1 MKQSVLV
8 TEFKKHFPSLADNIK
23 EITNLGLW
31 MLEIH
36 YHDGSRGVYD
46 GVLHTFKYVP
56 KHGYGDLTEHRWNME
71 LGVKINRTMLMRG
84 YRLYELAE
92 RSGISERTLSNI
104 MNGRNTTST
113 YNLKKIAKALS
124 VSVGY
129 LTDFEKYYE

>member
-1 MKQSVLV
+1 MVEHVLQK
-8 TEFKKHFPSLADNIK
+8 EFAKHFPKMAEQIREIK
-23 EITNLGLW
+23 HIGMW
-31 MLEIH
+31 ILEIQ
-36 YHDGSRGVYD
+36 YEDGSRGVYD

-71 LGVKINRTMLMRG
+71 LGNKINRTMLMRG

-92 RSGISERTLSNI
+92 KSGISERTLSNI
-104 MNGRNTTST
+104 MNGHNTTST
-113 YNLKKIAKALS
+113 YNLKKIAKALG